1 MGTSD
6 RGTNMRNKLRHFL
19 ADNAGAT
26 VVEYGLIISLV
37 ILAIVG
43 AVTGVATTTTDM
55 WNNVAE
61 VVSNNA

>member
-1 MGTSD
+1 
-6 RGTNMRNKLRHFL
+6 MRNKLRQLL
-19 ADNAGAT
+19 ADTEGAT
-26 VVEYGLIISLV
+26 VVEYGLIISLI

-61 VVSNNA
+61 VVTNNS